1 MGVSIAGWWRVRCMV
16 SMVGGVS
23 MGAVDGGA
31 GGFNGCC
38 RCKAGGVDGC
48 CRWRGWVL
56 PMAGLE
62 GSMGAVDGW
71 AGGFDGGVG
80 EGSES
85 DRLGLELGT

>member
-1 MGVSIAGWWRVRCMV
+1 MYGIDGWW
-16 SMVGGVS
+16 
-23 MGAVDGGA
+23 
-31 GGFNGCC
+31 
-38 RCKAGGVDGC
+38 GVDGC
-48 CRWRGWVL
+48 CRWRGWRVQWVLPMQGWRVRWVLPMAGLGVL